1 MVGDLG
7 FNMEAVMAG
16 QQGMVARNPSVVRA
30 VGDLSSSFKGAASF
44 NAKAFPSGVKVAQA
58 FPRLVTKC
66 TAAPSIAEQKGADS
80 SLANIEA
87 DGRVFNFAAG
97 PATLPA
103 KVVKQAQDELFNW
116 RGSGMS
122 VMEMSHRGK
131 EFTAII
137 QKAEKDFRELLKV
150 PDNYAVLFLQ
160 GGASTQFSAIPL
172 NLCGPDDVADY
183 IVTGTVF
190 LVCMCMRSLFP
201 FTSSSVFTKLSAV
214 SPFPCPIS

>member
-1 MVGDLG
+1 
-7 FNMEAVMAG
+7 MEGVMAV
-16 QQGMVARNPSVVRA
+16 QQGVVARPQFA
-30 VGDLSSSFKGAASF
+30 VGDLSSSFKGASIV
-44 NAKAFPSGVKVAQA
+44 NAKVAFPNGVRA

-66 TAAPSIAEQKGADS
+66 TATSSVAEQKGADS
-80 SLANIEA
+80 SLADVEA

-103 KVVKQAQDELFNW
+103 KVVKQAQEELFNW

-172 NLCGPDDVADY
+172 NLAGPEDVADY
-183 IVTGTVF
+183 IVTGAAPV
-190 LVCMCMRSLFP
+190 
-201 FTSSSVFTKLSAV
+201 A
-214 SPFPCPIS
+214 